1 MSTENIFVPG
11 ISSGSLIAGYMFE
24 RMGSSASFGVISYV
38 AFIAFL
44 VQLSVSRLIMRMS
57 KPTEN
62 AIPDERTTKELATCP
77 ENMVDSS
84 SRS

>member
-1 MSTENIFVPG
+1 
-11 ISSGSLIAGYMFE
+11 MFE
-24 RMGSSASFGVISYV
+24 RMGSSASFRLISYM

-44 VQLSVSRLIMRMS
+44 VQLFVSRLIMRMS

-62 AIPDERTTKELATCP
+62 VTPDERTTKELDTCP
-77 ENMVDSS
+77 ENMVDSR